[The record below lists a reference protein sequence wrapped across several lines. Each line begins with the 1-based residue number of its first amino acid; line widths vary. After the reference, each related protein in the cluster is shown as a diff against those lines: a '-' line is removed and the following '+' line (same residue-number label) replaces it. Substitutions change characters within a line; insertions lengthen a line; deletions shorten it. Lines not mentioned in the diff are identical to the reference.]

1 MWDGEGSCYTEVMA
15 PGCIAAHMNAQ
26 VMVCSHISCF
36 IDSYNGLDWKGSVY
50 DRCKED
56 FDSIFC

>member
-1 MWDGEGSCYTEVMA
+1 MMA